1 MFSRHLD
8 VRISCDLPFFIIGIQ
23 LIDTTKE
30 KKMSMD
36 MQIIVANFDSKD
48 GAKDALKAAKHEKVN
63 RGDVAILS
71 KNEKGKIRVKET
83 DDWGCGKGAVAGAVV
98 GSFIPI
104 VGTLAGAVIGGVTA
118 KLRDGG
124 FPNDTLKDMAESLE
138 PDHSMFVMLT
148 DSGSVEAVEGV
159 LEGAGGQLIS
169 HPVSADLAALLD
181 EAAQAGEA
189 QVEVSPSDEEDQA

>member
-1 MFSRHLD
+1 
-8 VRISCDLPFFIIGIQ
+8 
-23 LIDTTKE
+23 
-30 KKMSMD
+30 MSME

-48 GAKDALKAAKHEKVN
+48 GAKEALKAVKHEKVN

-83 DDWGCGKGAVAGAVV
+83 DDWGGGKGAVAGAVV
-98 GSFIPI
+98 GSFIPV
-104 VGTLAGAVIGGVTA
+104 VGTIAGAVIGGVTA

-148 DSGSVEAVEGV
+148 DSGSVEAVKGV
-159 LEGAGGQLIS
+159 LTGAGGQLVS
-169 HPVSADLAALLD
+169 HPVSADLAAELD
-181 EAAQAGEA
+181 SAAEAGEA
-189 QVEVSPSDEEDQA
+189 QVEVSPDEGDE